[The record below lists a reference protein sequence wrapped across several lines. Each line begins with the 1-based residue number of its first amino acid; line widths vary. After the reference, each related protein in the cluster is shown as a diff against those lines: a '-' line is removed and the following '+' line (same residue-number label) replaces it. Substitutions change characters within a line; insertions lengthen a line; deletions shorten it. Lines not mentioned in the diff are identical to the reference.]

1 MANDD
6 FLKVMFNDVS
16 FDYPR
21 LDQTYRY
28 NTAEKRSEPC
38 KPTAPNAAWT
48 IQFKMDAAKAGE
60 VYKTCKAHFEARNAG
75 KEFGGIFGMKKNDD
89 GSYSF
94 TVKRKGTNGQ
104 GEENKPPTVID
115 GAKQNIEDR
124 SFWSGTVG
132 TIRAWAVAVTD
143 PDGKHGIS
151 LFFDAVQ
158 VTEAVYGGGGLD
170 DFGEVAAPKSDDP
183 FGDTAPAAPKAAPA
197 APAPSGIDDEIPF

>member
-1 MANDD
+1 MANED
-6 FLKVMFNDVS
+6 FLKVMFSDVT

-48 IQFKMDAAKAGE
+48 IQFTLDAAKAGE
-60 VYKTCKAHFEARNAG
+60 IYKTCKAHFEARNPN
-75 KEFGGIFGMKKNDD
+75 KEFGGIFGMKKKED
-89 GSYSF
+89 GTYSF

-124 SFWSGTVG
+124 SFWSGTIG
-132 TIRAWAVAVTD
+132 TVRAWAVAVTD
-143 PDGKHGIS
+143 PEGKSGIS

-170 DFGEVAAPKSDDP
+170 DFGEVAAPKNDDP
-183 FGDTAPAAPKAAPA
+183 FGDPAPTAPAAPKPE
-197 APAPSGIDDEIPF
+197 PRSSIDDEIPF